1 MGSLVVA
8 SVSGLGSAVGAQT
21 PDSQPV
27 PLSLEQIMQVEIPSV
42 VGASRFA
49 QQVVDAPATV
59 TIVTSDEIE
68 RFGYRTLSD
77 LLRGVRGFYVT
88 YDRNYSYVGSR
99 GFLRPG
105 DYDSRI
111 LLLIDG
117 HRLNDNIYDQG
128 PVGTDFPLDL
138 HLIDR
143 VEIVRGPSSS
153 LYGTSAFFAVINVV
167 TRKGSTAQSEA
178 GFTAGSQATL
188 EGGAVFARRFSR
200 AGELQLSATQYSS
213 DGLKRVPVDASGL
226 TTFDMDRDRA
236 TRLFGAYSKG
246 KWTAEGI
253 FSTRTKGIPTG
264 AYDVSLTDR
273 ASETADQRGFL
284 GLRYEGAVRGTSVLW
299 NGAYDWYNYDGVYS
313 DRATEDHLKD
323 FAYGKWWS
331 SEVTASRR
339 LQKHLVTTGAEVRD
353 NVQQDQGVYY
363 GEPGDDRDWVVN
375 DKRTSSQWALFGQDE
390 FKPTRWAIVSAGVRY
405 DHWPTFGGTTN
416 PRVGF
421 ILKPR
426 PNTSFKVMHG
436 TAFRAPNLYELY
448 YYGDFTEVLKPERIR
463 TTEVAWEEYLGGPT
477 RVTVSGFH
485 YHIRDLISQVA
496 VEGLFEDI
504 GFANVGVTDASGAE
518 AEVERNWGRV
528 QLLGNYTFTST
539 RNGDGGAPL
548 SNSPRHLAVGRFT
561 TPLLHRRATLGTEWV
576 YTSSRRT
583 ITGEETSGFALG
595 NLTLTSGEFSGRMK
609 VSVDIHNLLDRTYSD
624 PGGEEHLG
632 PIQQDGRTARAK
644 LTWRF

>member
-111 LLLIDG
+111 LLLLDG

-273 ASETADQRGFL
+273 ASETADERGFL

-390 FKPTRWAIVSAGVRY
+390 FKPTRWAIVSAGVQY

-448 YYGDFTEVLKPERIR
+448 CSGDFTEVLKPSGSGRQRLRGRIPRWPDACHLFRVPLPHSRSDLAGRGGGSLRGYRLRQCGCHRCVGRRSRSRAQLGTRPAARQLHVHLDQERRRRRAIEQLAAASGGR
-463 TTEVAWEEYLGGPT
+463 PIHDAVAASSRDARHGMGLHELAPDDHG
-477 RVTVSGFH
+477 R
-485 YHIRDLISQVA
+485 RDLRLRTGQS
-496 VEGLFEDI
+496 
-504 GFANVGVTDASGAE
+504 DAYL
-518 AEVERNWGRV
+518 R
-528 QLLGNYTFTST
+528 
-539 RNGDGGAPL
+539 
-548 SNSPRHLAVGRFT
+548 
-561 TPLLHRRATLGTEWV
+561 
-576 YTSSRRT
+576 
-583 ITGEETSGFALG
+583 
-595 NLTLTSGEFSGRMK
+595 
-609 VSVDIHNLLDRTYSD
+609 
-624 PGGEEHLG
+624 
-632 PIQQDGRTARAK
+632 
-644 LTWRF
+644 